1 LISEAVL
8 AFTVT
13 AVQASGSQDGGGI
26 VAGERMETAALAVL
40 FLLVEFPPLLTRLI
54 VDYQPTSLT
63 PFLSVN

>member
-40 FLLVEFPPLLTRLI
+40 FLLVEFPP
-54 VDYQPTSLT
+54 
-63 PFLSVN
+63 